1 MKQIIQDLI
10 SGQIIIRKIPMPL
23 VKHGQLLIKST
34 TSLVSLG
41 TEKMLVEFG
50 KANLFNKIR
59 QQPDKVK
66 QVLNKIKTDG
76 LIPTITT
83 VQSKIDHPLPLG
95 YCNAGE
101 VISVGKGVSSLQ
113 VGDRVASNGPHAE
126 IACVPENLCTKVPD
140 NVADEVATFT
150 VPSAI
155 ALQGIRLAKPTLGE
169 SFVVTGLGLIG
180 LLSVQ
185 LLKAHGCRVLGID
198 FDENKLKLA
207 EKFGAEVYNVKD
219 GGNPVETGLFFSR
232 DRGVDA
238 VIVTAS
244 TKSSDPVQQAAKM
257 CRKRGRI
264 ILVGV
269 TGLEL
274 NRDDFYEKELTF
286 QVSCS
291 YGPGRYDQ
299 NYEQK
304 GHDYPLGFVR
314 WTEQR
319 NFEAVLDMMA
329 EGKLDVKP
337 LITHRFPF
345 HEAEAAYDVLLND
358 KTAIGILFEYNQE
371 DDKKEEEGRATTVEI
386 TSSET
391 ISTVPGSPVVGCI
404 GAGNFAKIIL
414 LPALKQ
420 TQARLKIIADLDP
433 MASTHAAK
441 KYKFGYSTT
450 DHKQILED
458 PDINTVFITT
468 RHDSHA
474 QLLLE
479 SLEAGKNVYVEKPL
493 ALTIDELDKIQSS
506 ILNNK
511 SSILMV
517 GFNRRFAPHIVKMKS
532 LLDTKKQPKSF
543 IFTINAGAIPADHW
557 AQDPEVGGG
566 RIIGEACHFID
577 LMRFLSGSPINEW
590 SVQNMGND
598 TLKDKVTI
606 NLKFKD
612 DSFGSI
618 HYLANGS
625 KRFPKE
631 RIEVF
636 CGGGIIQLDNF
647 RKMKGYGWSGFKKM
661 NLRRQDKGHKSEINA
676 FIESVKNGKPSPIPF
691 DELIE
696 VSRTTIEIANT
707 L

>member
-458 PDINTVFITT
+458 PEINTVFLTT

-474 QLLLE
+474 RLVAECLA
-479 SLEAGKNVYVEKPL
+479 AGKNVYVEKPL

-557 AQDPEVGGG
+557 AQDLEVGGG

-577 LMRFLSGSPINEW
+577 LMRFLSGSPINKW
-590 SVQNMGND
+590 SVQNMAND

-661 NLRRQDKGHKSEINA
+661 NLRRQNKGHKAEINA
-676 FIESVKNGKPSPIPF
+676 FIEAVNNREPSPIPF
-691 DELIE
+691 NELCE
-696 VSRTTIEIANT
+696 VSRVAIEVANSI
-707 L
+707 

>member
-450 DHKQILED
+450 YHKQILVD

-474 QLLLE
+474 RLVAECLA
-479 SLEAGKNVYVEKPL
+479 AGKNVYVEKPL
-493 ALTIDELDKIQSS
+493 ALTLNELDKIQSS
-506 ILNNK
+506 IIHHP

>member
-1 MKQIIQDLI
+1 MKQIIQSLKNGTIELVDV
-10 SGQIIIRKIPMPL
+10 PTPL
-23 VKHGQLLIKST
+23 VSGGSVLIKTYHSVI
-34 TSLVSLG
+34 SAG
-41 TEKMLVEFG
+41 TEKMLLEFG
-50 KANLFNKIR
+50 NAGYLKKAKS
-59 QQPDKVK
+59 QPDKVK
-66 QVLNKIKTDG
+66 QVLDKIKTDG
-76 LIPTITT
+76 LYKTIES
-83 VQSKIDHPLPLG
+83 VKSKLDQPLPLG
-95 YCNAGE
+95 YSN
-101 VISVGKGVSSLQ
+101 VGVVKEIGSGVSDFQ
-113 VGDRVASNGPHAE
+113 VGDRVISNGYHAE
-126 IACVPENLCTKVPD
+126 FVTVPKNLCANIPD
-140 NVADEVATFT
+140 NVTNEEAAFT
-150 VPSAI
+150 VPAAI
-155 ALQGIRLAKPTLGE
+155 ALQGIRLANPTLGE
-169 SFVVTGLGLIG
+169 TFVVTGLGLIG
-180 LLSVQ
+180 LLTVQ
-185 LLKAHGCRVLGID
+185 LLKAQGCRVLGID
-198 FDENKLKLA
+198 YDSLRCDLA
-207 EKFGAEVYNVKD
+207 SRFGAEVVYLSKSED
-219 GGNPVETGLFFSR
+219 PVSTADHFTQEY
-232 DRGVDA
+232 GVDG
-238 VIVTAS
+238 VLITAS
-244 TKSSDPVQQAAKM
+244 TKSNEPVHQAAKM

-274 NRDDFYEKELTF
+274 HRDDFYEKELTF

-458 PDINTVFITT
+458 PEINTVFLTT

-474 QLLLE
+474 RLVVECLE
-479 SLEAGKNVYVEKPL
+479 TGKNVYVEKPL
-493 ALTIDELDKIQSS
+493 ALTIDELEKIKSS
-506 ILNNK
+506 IEKNQ

-532 LLDTKKQPKSF
+532 LLDTRKQPKSF
-543 IFTINAGAIPADHW
+543 IFTINAGVIPADHW

-606 NLKFKD
+606 NLKFED
-612 DSFGSI
+612 GSFGSI

-625 KRFPKE
+625 KRFPKG

-636 CGGGIIQLDNF
+636 CGGGIIKLDNF

-661 NLRRQDKGHKSEINA
+661 NLRRQDKGHQAEITA
-676 FIESVKNGKPSPIPF
+676 FIDAVKNGESSPIPF
-691 DELIE
+691 DELYEVSKVAIE
-696 VSRTTIEIANT
+696 VANSI
-707 L
+707 